1 MIPSRPPQVKE
12 TVAARIEEAAALL
25 AVLQDPSL
33 SSGGSQARR
42 NATEHA
48 LLTVAAELRDAL
60 FVYAS
65 RAARDAA
72 LVSLSLSF
80 DELRVRRD
88 FSPKF
93 FLKNLNC
100 SMTCLRHLGNYV
112 SAFRISLKQNV
123 VRVIIKNST
132 PQAPALLK
140 ASAAPTFRA
149 VTLACATEKSR
160 DGASNGEASALE
172 E

>member
-1 MIPSRPPQVKE
+1 M
-12 TVAARIEEAAALL
+12 AARIEKAAALL

-33 SSGGSQARR
+33 SSRGSQARR
-42 NATEHA
+42 RAMEHA
-48 LLTVAAELRDAL
+48 VLTVAGELRDAF

-93 FLKNLNC
+93 FPKNLNC

-112 SAFRISLKQNV
+112 SQNV

-160 DGASNGEASALE
+160 DGASNGEVSALE

>member
-72 LVSLSLSF
+72 LAGLSDTQRRNLDRLLTCELSPEHAS
-80 DELRVRRD
+80 DQRMVELRKLYAAV
-88 FSPKF
+88 P
-93 FLKNLNC
+93 
-100 SMTCLRHLGNYV
+100 LRGL
-112 SAFRISLKQNV
+112 AE
-123 VRVIIKNST
+123 ST
-132 PQAPALLK
+132 GEYRQERLEPDYAPAD
-140 ASAAPTFRA
+140 ARPSEPAAPTLDQR
-149 VTLACATEKSR
+149 
-160 DGASNGEASALE
+160 
-172 E
+172 